1 MIKFL
6 SKTTPNNLCTTAE
19 HFQCEYT
26 PGMHLKE
33 GTTDQ
38 YAIHTDMNS
47 ITQGG
52 TLIGVHSNPVS
63 PRLSCY
69 EQNGKTFSVVS
80 LPKHDGAFLIPHKPG
95 QYVKTFYVPKIGDIK
110 YDASDADHPLLDLG
124 AMVTVKRLGVILLG
138 KEAIGADD
146 QVINFKT
153 KNGTGRIGG
162 WGTGGN
168 IAIHTADAGKVGLFR
183 EFDCDYMS
191 DKLHVVNAAAK
202 NNNLPACLIY
212 AVFEPSDTVEYSY
225 LSLHA
230 NAAVAHLLS
239 STQIDGTLSSVSA
252 RFFAHA
258 KVTGDATVTIL
269 RSALPHATNVA
280 GAVAAAEATVVNA
293 ITLVNLGAIGSAGAG
308 DHLVIAGNADFTGN
322 RIGMSLGADS
332 TDAVLLVSL
341 TAKFVAA

>member
-33 GTTDQ
+33 GTADQ

-95 QYVKTFYVPKIGDIK
+95 QYVKTFYVPKIGEIK

-230 NAAVAHLLS
+230 NDATDRLFAT
-239 STQIDGTLSSVSA
+239 TQIDGTLSSISV
-252 RFFAHA
+252 RFFAPI
-258 KVTGDATVTIL
+258 KITGDATITIK
-269 RSALPHATNVA
+269 RSCIPNAGNVA
-280 GAVAAAEATVVNA
+280 GAVAAAEADVCNA
-293 ITLVNLGAIGSAGAG
+293 ITLINLGAIGTAGEG
-308 DHLVIAGNADFTGN
+308 DHLVIAGNANFTGN
-322 RIGMSLGADS
+322 RIGMALGADT
-332 TDAVLLVSL
+332 TDSRLLVSL

>member
-1 MIKFL
+1 MVKFL

-33 GTTDQ
+33 GTTNQ

-52 TLIGVHSNPVS
+52 TLIGVHSNSVS

-80 LPKHDGAFLIPHKPG
+80 LPNHDGAFLIPHKPG
-95 QYVKTFYVPKIGDIK
+95 QYVKTFYVPKIGAIK

-168 IAIHTADAGKVGLFR
+168 IAIHTVDTGKVGLFK

-212 AVFEPSDTVEYSY
+212 AVFEPSDTVEFSY
-225 LSLHA
+225 TNPHA
-230 NAAVAHLLS
+230 NAAAEHLLS
-239 STQIDGTLSSVSA
+239 STQIDGTISSVSA

-258 KVTGDATVTIL
+258 QITGDATLKII
-269 RSALPHATNVA
+269 RSVLPDAGNVA
-280 GAVAAAEATVVNA
+280 GAVAAAEADVVNA
-293 ITLVNLGAIGSAGAG
+293 ITLLNLGAIGTAGNG
-308 DHLVIAGNADFTGN
+308 DTLAIAGNAAFTGN
-322 RIGMSLGADS
+322 RIGMSLGADT
-332 TDAVLLVSL
+332 TDVGLSVSI
-341 TAKFVAA
+341 TAKVIAS